1 MLLQDKVFTTVI
13 QSGRLSDLPLYTVM
27 YNKADF
33 SEIVCVKLPPQ
44 MPRDMQ
50 LIEIYNLNSSEDLD
64 FADFVT
70 RDENRPW
77 IDIQSSILDT
87 TAGQHTYR
95 MTFAKEDVKLTA
107 TCWFSYIIQDN
118 EPEKPYI
125 YMMRDGASSSDTSS
139 NSQYN

>member
-1 MLLQDKVFTTVI
+1 MLQDKVFTTVI
-13 QSGRLSDLPLYTVM
+13 QSSKLSDLPLHTVI
-27 YNKADF
+27 YNAKDF

-77 IDIQSSILDT
+77 IDIQSSILDVS
-87 TAGQHTYR
+87 AGQHTYR

-118 EPEKPYI
+118 NPDKPYI
-125 YMMRDGASSSDTSS
+125 YMKRDNDSGDSGSSE
-139 NSQYN
+139 

>member
-1 MLLQDKVFTTVI
+1 MLQDNIFTTVI
-13 QSGRLSDLPLYTVM
+13 QSSKLTDLPSHTVI
-27 YNKADF
+27 YNAKDF

-44 MPRDMQ
+44 LPRDMQ
-50 LIEIYNLNSSEDLD
+50 LAEIYNLNSSESLD

-118 EPEKPYI
+118 NPEKPYI
-125 YMMRDGASSSDTSS
+125 YMKRDEDSGESGSSH
-139 NSQYN
+139 

>member
-1 MLLQDKVFTTVI
+1 MLQDNIFTTVI
-13 QSGRLSDLPLYTVM
+13 QSSKLSDLPLHTVI
-27 YNKADF
+27 YNAKDF
-33 SEIVCVKLPPQ
+33 SEIVCVKMPPQ

-50 LIEIYNLNSSEDLD
+50 LVEIYNLNSSEDLD
-64 FADFVT
+64 FTDFVT

-95 MTFAKEDVKLTA
+95 MTFAKEEIKLTA

-118 EPEKPYI
+118 NPEKPYI
-125 YMMRDGASSSDTSS
+125 YMKRDEDSGESGSS
-139 NSQYN
+139 N